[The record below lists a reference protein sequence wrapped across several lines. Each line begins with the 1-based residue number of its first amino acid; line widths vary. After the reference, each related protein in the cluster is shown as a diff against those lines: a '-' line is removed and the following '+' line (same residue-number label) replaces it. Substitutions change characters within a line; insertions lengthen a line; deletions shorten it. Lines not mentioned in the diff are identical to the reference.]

1 MGALKSLQE
10 ISFILLAVD
19 DMLMSSKVFPYE

>member
-10 ISFILLAVD
+10 ISFILPAVD